1 MCVYI
6 TKLLLLLR
14 THIRMYTYQQMVLDI
29 HSSIGA
35 SEVIPA
41 DITDLVGY
49 IWNEA
54 NGELNNV
61 LSVPVEG
68 IRLEQVEKAEAALLS
83 ITLILD
89 GTSKDGDDVH
99 KLTNEFYAAIPHKQK
114 LHWITREPLLRNK
127 ISGRYVYTLVNIYKL
142 LSS

>member
-1 MCVYI
+1 MCIYQAVIVI
-6 TKLLLLLR
+6 TYH
-14 THIRMYTYQQMVLDI
+14 THTHVHISTYQQMMLDI
-29 HSSIGA
+29 RSSIGA

-54 NGELNNV
+54 NGELDDV

-68 IRLEQVEKAEAALLS
+68 IKLEQVEKAEAALLS
-83 ITLILD
+83 IKLILD
-89 GTSKDGDDVH
+89 GTSKDGDGQ

-114 LHWITREPLLRNK
+114 TALDNK
-127 ISGRYVYTLVNIYKL
+127 RAIAEKQDLCQVCIYVVCTLW
-142 LSS
+142 

>member
-1 MCVYI
+1 MCVYYQTYCYYI
-6 TKLLLLLR
+6 HTDVR
-14 THIRMYTYQQMVLDI
+14 THTYTYQQMMLDI
-29 HSSIGA
+29 RSSIGA

-41 DITDLVGY
+41 DITDLVDY

-68 IRLEQVEKAEAALLS
+68 IKLEQVEKAEAALLS
-83 ITLILD
+83 IKLILD
-89 GTSKDGDDVH
+89 GTSKDEDVQ

-114 LHWITREPLLRNK
+114 TALDNK
-127 ISGRYVYTLVNIYKL
+127 RSNHC
-142 LSS
+142 